1 MDQITIIKHIRD
13 GRDLLSLP
21 LSLSDVLKEAENPN
35 FSAETLAKIILR
47 DPVLTGRI
55 LKVANS
61 SFYSRFSTIT
71 TVHQAV
77 QLLGMNT
84 VKCLALS
91 TSILR
96 PERIQQEAGIDVKLL
111 FSSLLTAAAGAD
123 RLAKAVHYATP
134 EEAFIA
140 GLLHDIGLIYLLEH
154 YPGQYRRILD
164 KKVKATTLLDAER
177 EIFGMDHAEVGYH
190 IATRWRLPEH
200 ISAAIRCHHNVL
212 SINEVNE
219 VGRCVMLASLM
230 APASVSCFAKD
241 LEHRV
246 TWMGKIAA
254 SLSLTQQQIDTISSS
269 MLTDSIEIAGHMDV
283 NIGSTEEIL
292 TRANREIWHTYL
304 AIDNLFKERRE
315 LTSKLLTEE
324 RLKGALEAKN
334 VTIATLSHYLNNAAM
349 AIYGR
354 SQILRMMFDRGDSA
368 RVAHELPESLN
379 VMDRSIKKMVAVLAE
394 IRDILPM
401 DAVKFID
408 SSQAI
413 DIDDRIVFRLKDMEK
428 ESGLVLPDEVDEEIH
443 VSTKH

>member
-1 MDQITIIKHIRD
+1 MDQVSIIKHIRA

-21 LSLSDVLKEAENPN
+21 QSLSEVLKEAENPN
-35 FSAETLAKIILR
+35 FSAETLAKIILK

-61 SFYSRFSTIT
+61 SFYSRFSAIT

-84 VKCLALS
+84 VKCLAMS

-111 FSSLLTAAAGAD
+111 FSSLLTAAAAAD
-123 RLAKAVHYATP
+123 KIAKAVHYKTP

-140 GLLHDIGLIYLLEH
+140 GLLHDIGLIYLLEN
-154 YPGQYRRILD
+154 YPGQYRRIMD

-177 EIFGMDHAEVGYH
+177 EVFGIDHAEVGYH

-200 ISAAIRCHHNVL
+200 ISLAIRFHDNVV
-212 SINEVNE
+212 SINELNE
-219 VGRCVMLASLM
+219 VGRCVMLASLL
-230 APASVSCFAKD
+230 APASVSCYPKD
-241 LEHRV
+241 LEHRL

-254 SLSLTQQQIDTISSS
+254 SLNLTQQQVDAISSS
-269 MLTDSIEIAGHMDV
+269 MLIDSIEIADHMEVD
-283 NIGSTEEIL
+283 IGTTEEIL
-292 TRANREIWHTYL
+292 IRANREIWHTYL
-304 AIDNLFKERRE
+304 TIDNLFKERQE
-315 LTSKLLTEE
+315 LTSKLLQEE
-324 RLKGALEAKN
+324 RLKGALEAKT
-334 VTIATLSHYLNNAAM
+334 VTVATLSHYLNNAAM

-354 SQILRMMFDRGDSA
+354 SQILRMMSDRGESA

-394 IRDILPM
+394 IRGILPM
-401 DAVKFID
+401 DAIKFID
-408 SSQAI
+408 SSQAL
-413 DIDDRIVFRLKDMEK
+413 DIDDRIVSRLKDMEK
-428 ESGLVLPDEVDEEIH
+428 DTGLVLPDEVDEELH
-443 VSTKH
+443 ASTKR